1 MPEFDCKTNLLQMP
15 SSIDL
20 ILTHSLSNFWCSCV
34 IASGVS
40 DFHKMTVTVMKMT
53 FQKLKPKIIYCRN
66 YKISSNLEKNFC
78 PNYQWKTLI
87 QVMVLKNPYRSISMS
102 WTSLFLRRNNTLQ
115 VIIYLPWIKLLLRH
129 TGKEV
134 ICEIN
139 S

>member
-34 IASGVS
+34 IASDVS

-66 YKISSNLEKNFC
+66 FKIRSNLEKNFC
-78 PNYQWKTLI
+78 PNYQWKTVI
-87 QVMVLKNPYRSISMS
+87 QVMVLKNSYRSISVS

>member
-15 SSIDL
+15 SSTDL

-40 DFHKMTVTVMKMT
+40 DFHKMTVTVMKTT
-53 FQKLKPKIIYCRN
+53 FQKLKAKIIYCRN
-66 YKISSNLEKNFC
+66 YKIRSNLEKNFC
-78 PNYQWKTLI
+78 PNYQWKTVI
-87 QVMVLKNPYRSISMS
+87 QVMVLKNSYRSISVS
-102 WTSLFLRRNNTLQ
+102 WTSLFLSRNNTLQ